1 MLRTL
6 ILGIDTYVDYLDLHL
21 SFCRTNVLLLG
32 DVGHI
37 LSLLFLLLAI
47 AVFISNQSL
56 LCGRVTVHINMFLS
70 LIFSNVLW
78 LLWGHT
84 ILNDAAVWAENS
96 VWCRLFNLILMYFT
110 MSTYFWMMCEGA
122 YLQMV
127 LFNTFENDQRRL
139 KLLYFLGWGLPGFAI
154 IPYALFRFINKDS
167 NCWMD
172 LGDSAWFIG
181 IPVVIIMTVN
191 LLMLVNVVVMIRAK
205 IQQDC
210 VSGVRRSSISVANFR
225 QLTPLCVLF
234 PVLGIHFFLV
244 PARPEH
250 KSQYE
255 YSYDLLLTVSSSFQG
270 KMKKIS
276 LF

>member
-1 MLRTL
+1 MNKPSHF
-6 ILGIDTYVDYLDLHL
+6 INFIIA
-21 SFCRTNVLLLG
+21 RTNVLVLG

-37 LSLLFLLLAI
+37 LSLLFLTLAI
-47 AVFISNQSL
+47 IVFLCNQSL

-70 LIFSNVLW
+70 LIFSNVFW

-84 ILNDAAVWAENS
+84 ILNDAEVWAENS
-96 VWCRLFNLILMYFT
+96 IWCRLFNALMMYFT

-122 YLQMV
+122 YLQML
-127 LFNTFENDQRRL
+127 LFNTFDNDHRRL
-139 KLLYFLGWGLPGFAI
+139 RLLCCLGWGLPGLAI
-154 IPYALFRFINKDS
+154 LPYSLFRFVNMDT

-181 IPVVIIMTVN
+181 IPVVIIMVVN
-191 LLMLVNVVVMIRAK
+191 LLMLVNVIVMIRAK

-210 VSGVRRSSISVANFR
+210 LSGGRRNSISVANFK

-255 YSYDLLLTVSSSFQG
+255 HSYDLLLTISSSFQG
-270 KMKKIS
+270 MIHSQYK
-276 LF
+276 LRANVVYF